1 MYVIVSPQLG
11 KVGSVFEP
19 TDGQS
24 IHPLLDGGFIAE
36 QSDTAAPK
44 SAKTIDKTPQ
54 E

>member
-11 KVGSVFEP
+11 KVGSAFEP
-19 TDGQS
+19 ADSQS

-44 SAKTIDKTPQ
+44 SAKNNDKTTQ